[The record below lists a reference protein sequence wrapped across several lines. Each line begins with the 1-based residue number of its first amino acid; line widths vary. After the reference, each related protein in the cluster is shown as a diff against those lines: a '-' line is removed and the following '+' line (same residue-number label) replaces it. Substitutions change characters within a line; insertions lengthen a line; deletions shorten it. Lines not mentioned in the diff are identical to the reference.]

1 MKKKNVSKVAF
12 TTLFLFMVLSV
23 TVLVTALVSMGS
35 EDSSDTMAM
44 LSKELKLSPEQ
55 TKQMGAE
62 IEKFSTTVDQLKTDQ
77 EKEGAEPDALVKGAK
92 KAQEEYVKAIKK
104 ILSQEQYNQYNT
116 LKEKTLKGM
125 FRDLAEI
132 QLMDIQP
139 KIGITDDQVTKM
151 VPIMGDS
158 LYEVVTLAWEHAG
171 KRLRLPQK
179 VRLAKKLKHIQK
191 DARDATSKVLTPGQL
206 QAWDKYKEQQ
216 QGEKNSK

>member
-1 MKKKNVSKVAF
+1 MRKEHVSKMAF
-12 TTLFLFMVLSV
+12 TTLFLFMFFSG
-23 TVLVTALVSMGS
+23 TIFITALDTWGS

-62 IEKFSTTVDQLKTDQ
+62 IDKFATTVDQLKTDQ
-77 EKEGAEPDALVKGAK
+77 EKEGAEPDALIKGAK

-104 ILSQEQYNQYNT
+104 ILTPEQYSQYNI

-132 QLMDIQP
+132 QLMDIQS

-158 LYEVVTLAWEHAG
+158 LYQVVTLAWEHAG

-191 DARDATSKVLTPGQL
+191 EARDATSKVLTPEQL

-216 QGEKNSK
+216 QGKK